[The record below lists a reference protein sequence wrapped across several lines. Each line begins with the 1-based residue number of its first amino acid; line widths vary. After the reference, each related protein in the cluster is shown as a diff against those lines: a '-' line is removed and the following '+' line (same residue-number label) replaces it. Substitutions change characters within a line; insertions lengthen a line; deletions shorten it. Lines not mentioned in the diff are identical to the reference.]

1 MNKALVW
8 VAILCFVMGG
18 TMLVLAW
25 KRMQP
30 VATRPDSIAVVD
42 TSYQRRPAD
51 ASQPWLKEYT
61 LVDRMGHD
69 FHSQEL
75 AGKVHVVS
83 FFYSTCP
90 GICLRMNTKKSEF
103 AREFGPQGVKF
114 VSISVDPEVD
124 TPALLRDYAAKL
136 NADEKDWV
144 FLTGSMPYLQRV
156 GAEVYTV
163 AVDKQTH
170 VERFLVFDKWGQQRG
185 QFRWNKPVETTE
197 MKLLLAKLLAE
208 SEPPPQEPKK
218 MERRRQPDEE
228 DIIDDSALEAANQP
242 VADKAGPVVP
252 ASPSERASAEVA
264 PKEQP

>member
-30 VATRPDSIAVVD
+30 VATRPDSLSVVD
-42 TSYQRRPAD
+42 TSYRRKPAD
-51 ASQPWLKEYT
+51 ASQPWLKDYT
-61 LVDRMGHD
+61 LVDGNGHD

-90 GICLRMNTKKSEF
+90 GICLRMNTKKSEI
-103 AREFGPQGVKF
+103 AHEFGPKGVKF
-114 VSISVDPEVD
+114 VSISVDPDVD
-124 TPALLRDYAAKL
+124 TPALLRDYANKL
-136 NADEKDWV
+136 NADEQDWV

-170 VERFLVFDKWGQQRG
+170 VERFLVFDKWGKQRG

-197 MKLLLAKLLAE
+197 MKLLLTKLLAE
-208 SEPPPQEPKK
+208 TQPPPEEAKQP
-218 MERRRQPDEE
+218 ERRRPDEE
-228 DIIDDSALEAANQP
+228 DIIDDSGTQDTETQPAKNAEETAAPPPQAPAEEAA
-242 VADKAGPVVP
+242 G
-252 ASPSERASAEVA
+252 
-264 PKEQP
+264 KEQP